1 MAVDKI
7 PLVIRFNDRIYSQ
20 DRSFMT
26 LRWIATLALVLT
38 FAQGCSSYNNKTA
51 QRVPGHTFMT
61 KNDCVRTERADA
73 FDSRCDI
80 PLLGF
85 SGFNGP

>member
-7 PLVIRFNDRIYSQ
+7 APVIRAFTARIGN
-20 DRSFMT
+20 FMT
-26 LRWIATLALVLT
+26 LRWIATLALALS

-51 QRVPGHTFMT
+51 QQVPGQTFMT
-61 KNDCVRTERADA
+61 KTDCVRTERADA

-85 SGFNGP
+85 RGFSGP